1 VPLAIGLIGCGNI
14 SDIYL
19 TNAKLFRD
27 LAMVACADLRPEAA
41 SAKATRYGLRS
52 MSVDGLIAAD
62 DIDLVLNLTV
72 PAAHTEVSLAAIAA
86 GKHVYTEKPLAI
98 TLADGMAILGA
109 AVAAKVRVG
118 SAPDTVLGPGVQQSR
133 AMMGDGLTGEI
144 VSGVSAVLPRGMEHW
159 HPNPDFFY
167 RAGAGP
173 VLDLGP
179 YHIAALTT
187 LLGPVKTVRA
197 AGRIGF
203 TERTVTAAGP
213 MMGKSFKVETLTT
226 VNALLSFHSGAEVTF
241 LASWDVW
248 NHGLRPIELYGKV
261 ASLRVPDPDFFGG
274 VIELSEGRDRWK
286 PFETSRLPLGG
297 TNWPTAEPRLANY
310 RSVGLADMATA
321 ILTGR
326 PHRCSGEFALHGL
339 AVMLGILESAIEG
352 QAVEIAVATEQPQ
365 PFGKDDLAG
374 LGYATTG

>member
-86 GKHVYTEKPLAI
+86 GKHVYTEKPVAI

-133 AMMGDGLTGEI
+133 AMMGDGL
-144 VSGVSAVLPRGMEHW
+144 
-159 HPNPDFFY
+159 
-167 RAGAGP
+167 
-173 VLDLGP
+173 
-179 YHIAALTT
+179 
-187 LLGPVKTVRA
+187 
-197 AGRIGF
+197 
-203 TERTVTAAGP
+203 
-213 MMGKSFKVETLTT
+213 
-226 VNALLSFHSGAEVTF
+226 
-241 LASWDVW
+241 
-248 NHGLRPIELYGKV
+248 
-261 ASLRVPDPDFFGG
+261 
-274 VIELSEGRDRWK
+274 K
-286 PFETSRLPLGG
+286 P
-297 TNWPTAEPRLANY
+297 
-310 RSVGLADMATA
+310 
-321 ILTGR
+321 
-326 PHRCSGEFALHGL
+326 
-339 AVMLGILESAIEG
+339 
-352 QAVEIAVATEQPQ
+352 
-365 PFGKDDLAG
+365 
-374 LGYATTG
+374 